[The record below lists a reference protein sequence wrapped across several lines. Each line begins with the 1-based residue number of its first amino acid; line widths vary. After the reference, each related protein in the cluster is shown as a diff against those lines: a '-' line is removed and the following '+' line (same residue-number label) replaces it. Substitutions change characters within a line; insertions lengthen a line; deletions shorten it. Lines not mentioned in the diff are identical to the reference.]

1 MCFPRSDLLND
12 ITSEDVIENDFETDP
27 EEEEE
32 EFEESDEEFDCH
44 ECPECIQ
51 RTNQFLLKRLN
62 HVLKKCKE
70 EEMEEGDWSEI
81 KPENQM
87 RVFLYVSKLK
97 EGSDGQEESVP
108 DELEEEFNDIVD
120 HIMTTQHLV
129 IHWISKIPSNTT
141 AWRNLPKINKFVISF

>member
-1 MCFPRSDLLND
+1 MCFPRGDLLND
-12 ITSEDVIENDFETDP
+12 ITLEDFIENGFESDH

-32 EFEESDEEFDCH
+32 EDESDEEFDCH

-81 KPENQM
+81 KPENQI

-97 EGSDGQEESVP
+97 EESDGQEKSVT

-120 HIMTTQHLV
+120 HIMTTQHLG
-129 IHWISKIPSNTT
+129 IH
-141 AWRNLPKINKFVISF
+141 

>member
-1 MCFPRSDLLND
+1 MCFPRGDLLND
-12 ITSEDVIENDFETDP
+12 ITLEDFIENGFESDHG

-32 EFEESDEEFDCH
+32 DESDEEFDCH

-70 EEMEEGDWSEI
+70 EEIEEGDWSEVE
-81 KPENQM
+81 PENQI

-97 EGSDGQEESVP
+97 EESDGQEKSVT

-120 HIMTTQHLV
+120 HIMTTQHLG
-129 IHWISKIPSNTT
+129 IH
-141 AWRNLPKINKFVISF
+141 

>member
-1 MCFPRSDLLND
+1 MCFPRGDLLND
-12 ITSEDVIENDFETDP
+12 ITLEDFIENGFESDH

-32 EFEESDEEFDCH
+32 EDESDEEFDCH

-97 EGSDGQEESVP
+97 EESDGHEKSVT

-120 HIMTTQHLV
+120 HIMTTQHLG
-129 IHWISKIPSNTT
+129 IH
-141 AWRNLPKINKFVISF
+141 